1 MTYAILT
8 ALAAL
13 LAAVAWYR
21 RKANKAT
28 TERQKLRDELVLID
42 TKKELERLN
51 SEVSR
56 AEKDRIRAADD
67 YRTNPWRPGD
77 DPGGTD

>member
-1 MTYAILT
+1 MIYAILT

-21 RKANKAT
+21 RKATKADA
-28 TERQKLRDELVLID
+28 ERQVLRDTLRLID
-42 TKKELERLN
+42 TKKELERQAK
-51 SEVSR
+51 EIADV
-56 AEKDRIRAADD
+56 EKARMRAADD
-67 YRTNPWRPGD
+67 YRTNGWRPGD